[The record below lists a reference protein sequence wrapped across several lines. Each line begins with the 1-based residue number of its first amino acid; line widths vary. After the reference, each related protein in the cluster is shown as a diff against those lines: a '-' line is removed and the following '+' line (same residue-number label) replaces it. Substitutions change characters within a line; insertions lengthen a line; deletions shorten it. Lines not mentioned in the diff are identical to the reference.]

1 MPLYEFQCR
10 TCGHQFEALVRS
22 GHSPECP
29 SCHGSDLERL
39 LSGFA
44 VSSEERTQ
52 AAVKSARKK
61 AIRGRR
67 EEIAAEEAYRREHE
81 H

>member
-1 MPLYEFQCR
+1 MPLYDFQCR
-10 TCGHQFEALVRS
+10 TCGHEFEALVRT
-22 GHSPECP
+22 GQAPECP
-29 SCHGSDLERL
+29 GCHGTDLERL
-39 LSGFA
+39 LSGFV

-52 AAVKSARKK
+52 AAVKTARKK

-67 EEIAAEEAYRREHE
+67 EEIAAEEAYRRQHE

>member
-1 MPLYEFQCR
+1 MPLYDFQCR
-10 TCGHQFEALVRS
+10 TCGHEFEALVRP
-22 GHSPECP
+22 GHDADCP
-29 SCHGSDLERL
+29 SCHGTDLERL

-44 VSSEERTQ
+44 VASEDRTR
-52 AAVKSARKK
+52 AAIKSARKR
-61 AIRGRR
+61 AIAGRR